1 MPRVLTES
9 QAQANFSQ
17 IIADVCNGEEIII
30 TPNNAPTVH
39 LMLVA
44 KPADDKEK
52 KRQALIA
59 QREKAIASIRQWH
72 KYVIGSPMTIEE
84 IISARDEGRK

>member
-1 MPRVLTES
+1 MTRVLTES
-9 QAQANFSQ
+9 QAQADFSQ
-17 IIADVCNGEEIII
+17 IIADACNGEEIII

-44 KPADDKEK
+44 KPIDDEEK
-52 KRQALIA
+52 HQALIA

-72 KYVIGSPMTIEE
+72 KHVIGPPMTIEE